1 MLLNKKIMEKTFMA
15 FSSVFVLYAFVS
27 CSNPSWS
34 GDTVVLPQD
43 ENATDLIPEA
53 NVSSIIVKDLSSP
66 LPQDFIRGFDASY
79 VDYYEENNLEYTDS
93 KGTARDFFVI
103 LKEKGVNT
111 VRLRLWV
118 EPAKGKEEA
127 SDAGVTGDND
137 LARTVRMAQRAKKA
151 GLKVL
156 LDFHYSDYWAD
167 PGKQIIPSSWREIA
181 DSDKMAEKISS
192 YTKQVLKTMKT
203 LNVLPDYVQVG
214 NEIDSGI
221 LTQKSFGKTA
231 DSAVS
236 GSSSG
241 ENFAKYIQAGCSAV
255 RDVDSSIKIILHVTN
270 RKAATI
276 LNKLSSCDWDIAG
289 LSYYP
294 WEKSHG
300 TIQSLKDNIKS
311 IKNGGKEV
319 MVVESSMYWNYGSY
333 AEDCTSLQNARNN
346 LINPETQKVYDDLS
360 LKTLNVEGTEYNIV
374 EGTLQNQV
382 NVLRHIIE
390 ETYNSGGTGFFV
402 WGADMPG
409 EWKYSMFSLKG
420 RAFDSLNLFSL

>member
-1 MLLNKKIMEKTFMA
+1 MLLNKKIMKKTLLA
-15 FSSVFVLYAFVS
+15 FCSAFVFYALVS
-27 CSNPSWS
+27 CKNPSWS
-34 GDTVVLPQD
+34 TDTAVVPQD
-43 ENATDLIPEA
+43 ENATDFVPEA
-53 NVSSIIVKDLSSP
+53 TVSSITVKELSSP

-79 VDYYEENNLEYTDS
+79 VDYYEEENLEYTDS
-93 KGTARDFFVI
+93 KGIARDFFVI

-111 VRLRLWV
+111 VRLRIWV
-118 EPAKGKEEA
+118 EPSKGKEEA
-127 SDAGVTGDND
+127 ADSGVTGDND

-167 PGKQIIPSSWREIA
+167 PGKQIIPSSWREIE
-181 DSDKMAEKISS
+181 DSETMAEKISS
-192 YTKQVLKTMKT
+192 YTKDVLEIMKK
-203 LNVLPDYVQVG
+203 LNALPDYVQVG

-221 LTQKSFGKTA
+221 LTQISFGKTA
-231 DSAVS
+231 GSAVS

-270 RKAATI
+270 RKACSI

-300 TIQSLKDNIKS
+300 TIQLLKDNIKS
-311 IKNGGKEV
+311 IKEGGKEV

-333 AEDCTSLQNARNN
+333 TEDCTSLQNARNN
-346 LINPETQKVYDDLS
+346 LINPETEKVYDDLS
-360 LKTLNVEGTEYNIV
+360 LKTLTVEETEYNIV

-382 NVLRHIIE
+382 NVLRHIME
-390 ETYNSGGTGFFV
+390 ETNLSGGTGFFV

-409 EWKYSMFSLKG
+409 VWKYSMFSLKG
-420 RAFDSLNLFSL
+420 RAFDSLDIFSL

>member
-34 GDTVVLPQD
+34 GDTAVLPQD
-43 ENATDLIPEA
+43 ENATDIIPEA
-53 NVSSIIVKDLSSP
+53 NVSSITVKDLSSP

-93 KGTARDFFVI
+93 KGTVRDFFVI

-181 DSDKMAEKISS
+181 DSETMAEKISS
-192 YTKQVLKTMKT
+192 YTKEVLKTMKT

-270 RKAATI
+270 RKAKTI
-276 LNKLSSCDWDIAG
+276 LDKLSSCDWDIAG

-346 LINPETQKVYDDLS
+346 LINPETKEVYDDLS
-360 LKTLNVEGTEYNIV
+360 LKTLTVEGTEYNIV

-382 NVLRHIIE
+382 NVLRHIME
-390 ETYNSGGTGFFV
+390 ETNLSGGTGFFV

-409 EWKYSMFSLKG
+409 VWKYSMFSLKG